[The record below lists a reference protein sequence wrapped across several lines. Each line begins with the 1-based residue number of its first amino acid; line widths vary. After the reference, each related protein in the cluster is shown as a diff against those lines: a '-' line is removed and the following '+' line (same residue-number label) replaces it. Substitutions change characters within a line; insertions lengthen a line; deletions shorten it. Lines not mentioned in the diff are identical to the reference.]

1 MIVQSGQQ
9 GGALG
14 VDCRLLRLP
23 VESGA
28 DLGNAAGSYPEI
40 RDPGG
45 TERPRVPDQGADDSP
60 SLLSSG
66 TRGSM

>member
-23 VESGA
+23 VEAGA
-28 DLGNAAGSYPEI
+28 DLGNTAGSYAEI
-40 RDPGG
+40 RDPAG
-45 TERPRVPDQGADDSP
+45 TERPGVPDQGADGSP

-66 TRGSM
+66 ARGSM